1 MTMAAHM
8 AGKNPWTTL
17 SSRIV
22 VSNPWFRLRK
32 DQVIRPDGKRGEY
45 NTVLAPPAVGVVP
58 CFEDGSVLLVGQYRY
73 SISRYSWEIPEGGGK
88 PGETPIQTARRE
100 LLEETGYAAATLRS
114 LGIFHTSNCF
124 CDETAYLFWARGL
137 TAGQSKQD
145 GTEQIVTKRVRL
157 DVAYRMAVDA
167 RITDSLTIVALF
179 RLKERVNGMV
189 GNARRRSKLP
199 R

>member
-1 MTMAAHM
+1 MAANM
-8 AGKNPWTTL
+8 AAMNPWTTL

-22 VSNPWFRLRK
+22 ASNPWFQLRK

-45 NTVLAPPAVGVVP
+45 NTVLAPTAVGVVP
-58 CFEDGSVLLVGQYRY
+58 CFEDGSILLVGQYRY

-100 LLEETGYAAATLRS
+100 LLEETGYAAATLKS

-124 CDETAYLFWARGL
+124 SNETAYLFWARGL

-145 GTEQIVTKRVRL
+145 GTEEIVTKRVPL
-157 DVAYRMAVDA
+157 DLAYRMAVDA

-179 RLKERVNGMV
+179 RLKERVNADWGS
-189 GNARRRSKLP
+189 ARRRRGLP